1 VGHGFDE
8 FVDVIAALRAPDG
21 CPWDR
26 EQTHR
31 SIAKNML
38 EEAYE
43 AVHAIE
49 TDDVAEIREELGDV
63 LLQVVLHAQIAADD
77 GEFTIDDVVSEITA
91 KIVRRHPHVFGD
103 AEADNAAQVLRTW
116 DTIKATER
124 ASKRQG
130 LLDTVPEGSP
140 ALMQAANIS
149 RKAVSA
155 GFEWETLDGVWEKVH
170 EEIDELKATEP
181 GSPEA
186 ADEIGD
192 VLFSVVNLARKQGID
207 AETALR
213 GTCEKFRR
221 RWSAMEDAS
230 ATAGRDVSDLS
241 LTEQEALWQEAKR
254 AEKGTQE
261 S

>member
-1 VGHGFDE
+1 MGHGFDE

-49 TDDVAEIREELGDV
+49 SDDVAELREELGDV

-77 GEFTIDDVVSEITA
+77 GEFTIDDVVSTINA

-103 AEADNAAQVLRTW
+103 AVADDAAAVVRTW
-116 DTIKATER
+116 EGVKAVER
-124 ASKRQG
+124 AAKSQG
-130 LLDTVPEGSP
+130 LLDSIPHELP
-140 ALMQAANIS
+140 ALMRAQAIS

-155 GFEWETLDGVWEKVH
+155 GFEWETLEGVWEQIH
-170 EEIDELKATEP
+170 EELDELKAEEP

-192 VLFSVVNLARKQGID
+192 VLFSIVNLARKQGID

-213 GTCEKFRR
+213 GTCEKFAR
-221 RWSAMEDAS
+221 RWSAMETA
-230 ATAGRDVSDLS
+230 AEQAGRDVSEYS
-241 LTEQEALWQEAKR
+241 LDEQEALWQEAKR
-254 AEKGTQE
+254 AEKGTL
-261 S
+261 

>member
-31 SIAKNML
+31 SIAKNMV

-63 LLQVVLHAQIAADD
+63 LLQVVLHSQIAADS
-77 GEFTIDDVVSEITA
+77 GEFTIDDVVAAITA
-91 KIVRRHPHVFGD
+91 KIVRRHPHIFG
-103 AEADNAAQVLRTW
+103 EEVAAGTASEVLANW
-116 DTIKATER
+116 DQIKATER
-124 ASKRQG
+124 AEKSQG
-130 LLDTVPEGSP
+130 LLDTVPH
-140 ALMQAANIS
+140 ALPGLMLAQTIS

-155 GFEWETLDGVWEKVH
+155 GFEWDTLDGVWEKVH
-170 EEIDELKATEP
+170 EELDELRATEP

-186 ADEIGD
+186 A
-192 VLFSVVNLARKQGID
+192 
-207 AETALR
+207 
-213 GTCEKFRR
+213 TC
-221 RWSAMEDAS
+221 SS
-230 ATAGRDVSDLS
+230 PL
-241 LTEQEALWQEAKR
+241 
-254 AEKGTQE
+254 
-261 S
+261 